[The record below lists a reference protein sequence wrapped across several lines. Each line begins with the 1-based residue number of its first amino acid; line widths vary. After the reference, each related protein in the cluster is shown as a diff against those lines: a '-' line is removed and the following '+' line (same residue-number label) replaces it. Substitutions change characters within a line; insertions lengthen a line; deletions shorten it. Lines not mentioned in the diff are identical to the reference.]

1 MTDRTTDR
9 PAGQTARNW
18 FLIGCMAV
26 DGEATLEQTKQF
38 ACYCPV
44 LGSSEWLV
52 IVSASAT
59 FCLCLFSLR
68 RGGRGEIKSTITP
81 QLNCIFI
88 IFAKKKT
95 RNPKKEWSV
104 QTKELYWAVIKLF
117 VICMELSFSGK
128 SFSFLFFLNFYFTSK
143 ILLILQLGQNLPQKT
158 IKLRWWKNGSTNSNC
173 CNNKAKAIAAATASI
188 VSWPRRHFMFHVPF
202 LVETLRCRFS
212 ELCHCLESVHT
223 CCT

>member
-1 MTDRTTDR
+1 MTDRTTDW
-9 PAGQTARNW
+9 PAVQTARNW

-26 DGEATLEQTKQF
+26 GGDATLEQTKQF

-68 RGGRGEIKSTITP
+68 RGGGDKEHNNSTAELHFYYFC
-81 QLNCIFI
+81 Q
-88 IFAKKKT
+88 KKT
-95 RNPKKEWSV
+95 RNPKKERSI

-143 ILLILQLGQNLPQKT
+143 ILLILQLGQNPPQKT
-158 IKLRWWKNGSTNSNC
+158 IKLRWWKNGNTNSNC
-173 CNNKAKAIAAATASI
+173 CNNKAIAAATASI

-212 ELCHCLESVHT
+212 ELCQCPESVHT